1 MRKEVMKNIIIEKLV
16 EAQILPEEAVCAL
29 TPAGF
34 PLTSPEASPVQ
45 NSKPTSKEMSL
56 ENLFELEKL
65 KLEYKLRMVEAER
78 EERQLQIQKEIKLAE
93 LESEEKRA
101 QAELELRRLQV
112 SEEQDRRNNE
122 QVQQPAKHGI
132 YHCIKTSGPPVFS
145 KFRRLAPDKLVV
157 AEQTFAELERLD
169 ICQKASSP
177 WASPLHIVTKKDGT
191 LRPCGD

>member
-1 MRKEVMKNIIIEKLV
+1 MDAASLTATPITAAPINL
-16 EAQILPEEAVCAL
+16 AL
-29 TPAGF
+29 QVDNA
-34 PLTSPEASPVQ
+34 A
-45 NSKPTSKEMSL
+45 NSFSHLHSTYPHVFKP
-56 ENLFELEKL
+56 
-65 KLEYKLRMVEAER
+65 
-78 EERQLQIQKEIKLAE
+78 
-93 LESEEKRA
+93 
-101 QAELELRRLQV
+101 ELRQ
-112 SEEQDRRNNE
+112 QP
-122 QVQQPAKHGI
+122 QQPAKHGI

>member
-1 MRKEVMKNIIIEKLV
+1 MRKEVMKNLIIEKLV

-78 EERQLQIQKEIKLAE
+78 EERQLQIQIQKEIKLAE

-122 QVQQPAKHGI
+122 QVQ
-132 YHCIKTSGPPVFS
+132 TSGPPVFS